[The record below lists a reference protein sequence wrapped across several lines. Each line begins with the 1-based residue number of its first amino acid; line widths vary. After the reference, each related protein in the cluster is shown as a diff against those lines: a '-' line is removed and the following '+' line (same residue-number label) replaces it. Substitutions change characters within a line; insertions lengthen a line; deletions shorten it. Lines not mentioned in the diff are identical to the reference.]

1 MKESFDAK
9 KYIQHSNEIEDVH
22 DKKAILKSKIAWEYL
37 LAQDELT
44 HEAIKTTHRIIMED
58 RQPSIAGEY
67 RDVPVVVGSHKPE
80 EESRKDVESGMS
92 SLLGQGGNPETW
104 EEIKQFH
111 VDFETIH
118 PFRDGNGRVG
128 RMIMW
133 KQCLENKIDPPL
145 YTKAN
150 RQEYYRMFKEDREK

>member
-9 KYIQHSNEIEDVH
+9 KYIYHSNQIEDVH
-22 DKKAILKSKIAWEYL
+22 EKKAVLKSKIAWEYL
-37 LAQDELT
+37 MAQDSLT
-44 HEAIKTTHRIIMED
+44 HETVKTTHRIIMEG
-58 RQPSIAGEY
+58 RQPKIAGEY
-67 RDVPVVVGSHKPE
+67 RDVPVTVGGFQPE
-80 EESRKDVESGMS
+80 EESRKDVETSMS
-92 SLLGQGGNPETW
+92 SLLTQGSDPETW

-133 KQCLENKIDPPL
+133 KQCLDNQIDPPL
-145 YTKAN
+145 YTRKN
-150 RQEYYRMFKEDREK
+150 RQEYYRMFQEER